1 MLDVPQD
8 TNLHTPSSDLFFSFR
23 QISFRQMLSDTH
35 TPNLTIYSSSKFV
48 CGEFEPK
55 TVQKMAP
62 DVKKVQYYMCPW
74 HFHSLPKTDEF
85 AKVGIECEIIDLP
98 HFDTDLLIKTI
109 QERKYEIPTL
119 AIVQEILPFQRQAWN
134 V

>member
-1 MLDVPQD
+1 MYPNIPICTHLLPI
-8 TNLHTPSSDLFFSFR
+8 FSFP
-23 QISFRQMLSDTH
+23 SDKMLSDIH

-48 CGEFEPK
+48 CGEFIP
-55 TVQKMAP
+55 TRVQKMAP
-62 DVKKVQYYMCPW
+62 DAKKVVYYICPW

-98 HFDTDLLIKTI
+98 HFDTELLINTI
-109 QERKYEIPTL
+109 QETTYSIPTL
-119 AIVQEILPFQRQAWN
+119 AIVQHILPFQRQAWN